1 MRRMQGYLEVAV
13 ADCNALEDAGVD
25 DSSPAAEG
33 QLFLSFASFV
43 AGARAVLAQDLFPD
57 MVTE

>member
-1 MRRMQGYLEVAV
+1 MWKAEKMRRMQGYLEVAV

-33 QLFLSFASFV
+33 
-43 AGARAVLAQDLFPD
+43 
-57 MVTE
+57 